1 MDVRDAAC
9 SLFGDDVLSV
19 SLFSKEFGTG
29 SAKLCHFSNDLL
41 GIEFVATISA
51 QERCFHDAFTSSPY
65 FKALQHRISSEVN
78 HCKQV
83 LSIQPTSTRSISSGL
98 NLTVG

>member
-1 MDVRDAAC
+1 MYVRDATC

-41 GIEFVATISA
+41 SIEFVATISA
-51 QERCFHDAFTSSPY
+51 QERCFHDPFTSTPN
-65 FKALQHRISSEVN
+65 FEALQHRISSEIN

-83 LSIQPTSTRSISSGL
+83 LSIQPTGTRSISGGS